1 MGIDCRA
8 NQRVLNLN
16 IQLDFQVTYYDILW
30 VLDCYSGFLMVAM
43 WLDFDL
49 LKFRHQKYF
58 C

>member
-30 VLDCYSGFLMVAM
+30 VLDCYSGDRKSVV
-43 WLDFDL
+43 
-49 LKFRHQKYF
+49 
-58 C
+58 